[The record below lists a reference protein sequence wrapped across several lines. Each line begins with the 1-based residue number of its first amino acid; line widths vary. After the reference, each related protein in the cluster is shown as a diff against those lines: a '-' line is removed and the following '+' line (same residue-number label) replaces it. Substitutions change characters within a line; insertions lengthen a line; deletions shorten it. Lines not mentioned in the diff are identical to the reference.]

1 MTGSETL
8 AGTDIVLAQMQPPGA
23 GMGQLVMMALI
34 ILVFYF
40 LLVRPQ
46 QRKQKEH
53 QAMVDALKKND
64 RVVTSGGLHGR
75 IIEVSGS
82 VVTLEIAKGVSVRQE
97 KSQLGSVVSDRK
109 ED

>member
-1 MTGSETL
+1 
-8 AGTDIVLAQMQPPGA
+8 MQPPGA

>member
-1 MTGSETL
+1 MTGSEIVDVP
-8 AGTDIVLAQMQPPGA
+8 GIVLAQAQPPGA
-23 GMGQLVMMALI
+23 GMGQLVMMLLI

-53 QAMVDALKKND
+53 QTMVDALKKND
-64 RVVTSGGLHGR
+64 RVITSGGLHGR
-75 IIEVSGS
+75 IIEVSES
-82 VVTLEIAKGVSVRQE
+82 SVTLEIAKGVTIRQE
-97 KSQLGSVVSDRK
+97 KSQIGTVASDRK

>member
-1 MTGSETL
+1 MTGSET
-8 AGTDIVLAQMQPPGA
+8 AGAAGIVLAQAQPPG
-23 GMGQLVMMALI
+23 GMGQLVMMGLI

-53 QAMVDALKKND
+53 QAMGDALKKND
-64 RVVTSGGLHGR
+64 RVITNGGLHGR
-75 IIEVSGS
+75 ILELSDT
-82 VVTLEIAKGVSVRQE
+82 VVTLEVAKGVSVRQE

>member
-1 MTGSETL
+1 MTGSET
-8 AGTDIVLAQMQPPGA
+8 AGAAGIVLAQAQPPG
-23 GMGQLVMMALI
+23 GGTGQLVMMGLI

-53 QAMVDALKKND
+53 QTMVDALKKND
-64 RVVTSGGLHGR
+64 RVITNGGLHGR
-75 IIEVSGS
+75 ILEVSDT
-82 VVTLEIAKGVSVRQE
+82 VVTLEVAKGVSVRQE

>member
-1 MTGSETL
+1 MTGSET
-8 AGTDIVLAQMQPPGA
+8 AGAAGIVLAQAQPPG
-23 GMGQLVMMALI
+23 GMGQLVMMGLI

-53 QAMVDALKKND
+53 QAMVEALKKND
-64 RVVTSGGLHGR
+64 RVITNGGLHGR
-75 IIEVSGS
+75 ILEVSDT
-82 VVTLEIAKGVSVRQE
+82 VVTLEVAKGVSVRQE